1 MVSLFWLQRLSS
13 FHLNLAPCGH
23 CRLWKCSPVSTSWR
37 VEPGKGRMAY
47 HFLKGRFCS
56 IMRAGPMEVGRVR
69 RILQFI
75 KPVEMKVWNWGW
87 RGGNKELEGDPW
99 DLEWGVGG
107 EEAGWVRPMWM
118 EEGTEKEMRRKWLR
132 GERERSQKDHL
143 CFRQNR
149 KVNVEWGESYIFSYL
164 WFEFY
169 DFRCYYWL
177 FNKKKKLIQSSQY

>member
-1 MVSLFWLQRLSS
+1 MQCLNSYKNPMRLILSLFHIWENWGWERSSHTCKWQVTQLASGWAGIWASVVSLFWLQRLSS

-56 IMRAGPMEVGRVR
+56 IMRAGPMEMGRVR
-69 RILQFI
+69 RILQLI

-99 DLEWGVGG
+99 DLEWGEGG
-107 EEAGWVRPMWM
+107 EEAGGSAPCGGR
-118 EEGTEKEMRRKWLR
+118 
-132 GERERSQKDHL
+132 
-143 CFRQNR
+143 
-149 KVNVEWGESYIFSYL
+149 
-164 WFEFY
+164 
-169 DFRCYYWL
+169 
-177 FNKKKKLIQSSQY
+177 